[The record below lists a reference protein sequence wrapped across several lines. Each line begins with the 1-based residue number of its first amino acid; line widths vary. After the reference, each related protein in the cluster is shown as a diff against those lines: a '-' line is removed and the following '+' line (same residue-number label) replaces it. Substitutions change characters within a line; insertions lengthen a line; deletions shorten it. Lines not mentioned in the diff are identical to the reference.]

1 MKGRGVCNGA
11 GVGELTT
18 GRQFFNKTRG
28 ALANGLIFGA
38 DESGF
43 SNLIS
48 GVLILGSCGV
58 NFNGSAVTPSFLGG
72 FSSGLITTRREVN
85 GRCSKPAG

>member
-1 MKGRGVCNGA
+1 MKVLEVVNGA
-11 GVGELTT
+11 GVGDLTT
-18 GRQFFNKTRG
+18 GRPFFNKTRG

-48 GVLILGSCGV
+48 VLGVKL
-58 NFNGSAVTPSFLGG
+58 NGSAITPSFLGG
-72 FSSGLITTRREVN
+72 FTPGLITTRREVT
-85 GRCSKPAG
+85 GRCTKPAG